1 MHDGSHITGIAD
13 LVDGVYDDVA
23 RATTTGKLITGLQ
36 TMPDGATVLVMARP
50 EVPAV
55 KCGIVAGHLT
65 PGAGVSA
72 DELVPIPVHI
82 DLAPC
87 EDLDEARESY
97 DAQLAAL
104 TTLIARAD
112 QHLAAWTEHLNHT
125 IPGARL
131 TVVHDP
137 AAAGNRALLP
147 VQARCPDTTITVRP
161 EITPRRLEE
170 TDPTSVLRMRVTQ
183 GPVTLHCDPD
193 RPAEETTRFLD
204 RAAASAAR
212 YARSISDGDR
222 SVDWFCRLNDQESNG

>member
-1 MHDGSHITGIAD
+1 MHDDDHVSAISD
-13 LVDGVYDDVA
+13 LVDRVYDDVA
-23 RATTTGKLITGLQ
+23 RATTNGKLISGLQ
-36 TMPDGATVLVMARP
+36 TMPGGATLLVMARP

-65 PGAGVSA
+65 SGGGVRA
-72 DELVPIPVHI
+72 DELVSIPVHI

-112 QHLAAWTEHLNHT
+112 EHLAAWTEHLNHT
-125 IPGARL
+125 VPGARL

-147 VQARCPDTTITVRP
+147 VQARCRDTTITARP
-161 EITPRRLEE
+161 EIVARRLEE

-183 GPVTLHCDPD
+183 GPVTLQCDPD

-212 YARSISDGDR
+212 DAQSIADGDR
-222 SVDWFCRLNDQESNG
+222 SVDWFCRLNDQETNG